1 MPFRKHSDSSPQL
14 PGDIMGRIYAVVL
27 EPDPTGGFVVT
38 APAIPEAISQ
48 GETVAE
54 AIANIREAIEGC
66 LHVRRELGEE
76 IPPSD
81 ADARLELI
89 TIDNVAA

>member
-1 MPFRKHSDSSPQL
+1 MN
-14 PGDIMGRIYAVVL
+14 RIYAVVL
-27 EPDPTGGFVVT
+27 EPEPTGGFVVT

-54 AIANIREAIEGC
+54 AVANIREAVEGC

-81 ADARLELI
+81 AEARLEFTVRTRSSLGSSSGFSVVR
-89 TIDNVAA
+89 T

>member
-1 MPFRKHSDSSPQL
+1 MN
-14 PGDIMGRIYAVVL
+14 RIYAVVL

-54 AIANIREAIEGC
+54 AVANIREAVEGC
-66 LHVRRELGEE
+66 LYVRRILCEE
-76 IPPSD
+76 IPSSD
-81 ADARLELI
+81 AEARLELI
-89 TIDNVAA
+89 TIDDAA

>member
-1 MPFRKHSDSSPQL
+1 MTHT
-14 PGDIMGRIYAVVL
+14 YAVVL

-38 APAIPEAISQ
+38 APAVPEAISQ

-54 AIANIREAIEGC
+54 AIANIREAILGC
-66 LHVRRELGEE
+66 LHVRRELGDE

-81 ADARLELI
+81 PEALLKLI
-89 TIDNVAA
+89 TIDDAA

>member
-1 MPFRKHSDSSPQL
+1 
-14 PGDIMGRIYAVVL
+14 MGRIYAVVL